1 MEEQRNTLK
10 NCLFFLKKTC
20 AVPAIIAVLF
30 ALNGCGN
37 NKTPSGVLPPEKM
50 QDVLWD
56 LIRVDELAMEKRA
69 ADSAFVLEK
78 ESEKMYQQVF
88 AMHGTDKQTF
98 EKSFSFYKGRPDLS
112 KTIFD
117 SLINE
122 GNREKELLRK
132 ADSVKAAKEMQALAK
147 ADSIKR
153 RADSIKIQKD
163 SAVLK
168 KLRDS
173 LLLKRK
179 LPFKAAPK

>member
-1 MEEQRNTLK
+1 MKQRLK
-10 NCLFFLKKTC
+10 GTF
-20 AVPAIIAVLF
+20 VWAILISIVF
-30 ALNGCGN
+30 IYSCGN
-37 NKTPSGVLPPEKM
+37 KGVPSGILPPETM
-50 QDVLWD
+50 QEVLWD

-69 ADSAFVLEK
+69 ADSTFVLEK

-98 EKSFSFYKGRPDLS
+98 EKSFAFYKGRPDLS

-117 SLINE
+117 SLINQ

-132 ADSVKAAKEMQALAK
+132 ADSTKTAKEALALAK

-153 RADSIKIQKD
+153 KADSIKIQKD
-163 SAVLK
+163 SALIK
-168 KLRDS
+168 KVRDS

-179 LPFKAAPK
+179 LPFKRGTK